1 VEHEELEVMASAD
14 SALSLMRAE
23 RRRRGNVVQW
33 LADQPDLLHS
43 GQRIE
48 WALLSQIPNWVSI
61 EETKREALFLLAG
74 AVLSVGQMRQW
85 IDGALLKAMA
95 ACVGELRLSSLLSI
109 EPNWNVIAL
118 VLAEPNSLRQ
128 ELVLRGTAVMMET
141 VQDDSTRFYLKEFFP
156 HALIKLNYE
165 NAASIAMHA
174 QELLEITD
182 SPQASE
188 DIEDL
193 K

>member
-1 VEHEELEVMASAD
+1 VEHEELEAMASAD
-14 SALSLMRAE
+14 TALSLMRAE

-48 WALLSQIPNWVSI
+48 WALLSQIPNWVNI
-61 EETKREALFLLAG
+61 EKTKRETLFLLAG

-85 IDGALLKAMA
+85 IDGALLKATA

-118 VLAEPNSLRQ
+118 VLAEPNSLQQ
-128 ELVLRGTAVMMET
+128 ELVMRGATVMMET
-141 VQDDSTRFYLKEFFP
+141 VQDDSTRSYLKEFIP

-165 NAASIAMHA
+165 DATLIAMHA
-174 QELLEITD
+174 QELLEISD
-182 SPQASE
+182 SQLVNE
-188 DIEDL
+188 DIGDL

>member
-1 VEHEELEVMASAD
+1 VEHEGLEAMVSAD
-14 SALSLMRAE
+14 SALSLVRAE

-48 WALLSQIPNWVSI
+48 WALLSRIPNWVNI

-128 ELVLRGTAVMMET
+128 ELVMRGATVMMET
-141 VQDDSTRFYLKEFFP
+141 VQDDSTRSYLKEFIP

-165 NAASIAMHA
+165 DATLIAMHA
-174 QELLEITD
+174 QELLEISD
-182 SPQASE
+182 SQLVNE
-188 DIEDL
+188 DIGDL

>member
-1 VEHEELEVMASAD
+1 VEHEGLEATVITD
-14 SALSLMRAE
+14 SALSLVRAE
-23 RRRRGNVVQW
+23 RQRRGNVVQW
-33 LADQPDLLHS
+33 LADQPDLLHH

-48 WALLSQIPNWVSI
+48 WAWLSQIPDSVSI
-61 EETKREALFLLAG
+61 EEAKREELFLLVG

-128 ELVLRGTAVMMET
+128 ELVLRGAAVMMET

-156 HALIKLNYE
+156 HSLIKLNYE
-165 NAASIAMHA
+165 DATSIAIYA

-182 SPQASE
+182 SPLDSE
-188 DIEDL
+188 DVEDL

>member
-1 VEHEELEVMASAD
+1 VEHEELEAMASAD
-14 SALSLMRAE
+14 TALSLMRAE

-48 WALLSQIPNWVSI
+48 WALLSQIPNWVNI
-61 EETKREALFLLAG
+61 EKTKRETLFLLAG

-85 IDGALLKAMA
+85 IDGALLKATA

-118 VLAEPNSLRQ
+118 VLAEPNSLQQ
-128 ELVLRGTAVMMET
+128 ELVMRGATVMMET
-141 VQDDSTRFYLKEFFP
+141 VQ
-156 HALIKLNYE
+156 
-165 NAASIAMHA
+165 
-174 QELLEITD
+174 ELLEISD
-182 SPQASE
+182 SQLVNE
-188 DIEDL
+188 DIGDL

>member
-1 VEHEELEVMASAD
+1 MEYEGFTAMASAD
-14 SALSLMRAE
+14 SALSLVRAE
-23 RRRRGNVVQW
+23 RQRRGNVVQW
-33 LADQPDLLHS
+33 LANQPDLLHR

-48 WALLSQIPNWVSI
+48 WALLAQIPDWINI
-61 EETKREALFLLAG
+61 EETKREELFLLAG

-128 ELVLRGTAVMMET
+128 ELVLRGAAVMMDTVPDDET
-141 VQDDSTRFYLKEFFP
+141 RSYLKEFFP
-156 HALIKLNYE
+156 HALIKLSYE
-165 NAASIAMHA
+165 DASLVAMHA
-174 QELLEITD
+174 QDLSEITNSQLAD
-182 SPQASE
+182 E

-193 K
+193 T